1 MTTRTF
7 DMQIKLLT
15 LGDSGVGKTC
25 LLLRYVNDTYSP
37 SFMSTIGIDFKTKF
51 INHDE
56 KRIKL
61 QIWDTAG
68 QERFRTITNSYF
80 KGCQG
85 ILLVFDVTDRTTF
98 TSVRRWVE
106 QIEANSDPTTTI
118 NKILIGNK
126 CDMDGRKVSYEEG
139 EELAKELNITYI
151 ETSCKMDIN
160 VTKAYTQ
167 LVGDIYNRIKDDNNP
182 LSNSIKLTP
191 VPKKTEKSGC
201 C

>member
-1 MTTRTF
+1 MSAKTF

-25 LLLRYVNDTYSP
+25 LLLRYVNDMYSP
-37 SFMSTIGIDFKTKF
+37 SFMSTIGIDFKAKYVE
-51 INHDE
+51 HDG

-85 ILLVFDVTDRTTF
+85 ILLVFELTDRTTF
-98 TSVRRWVE
+98 NSISRWVD
-106 QIEANSDPTTTI
+106 QIKDNTDPSSEI
-118 NKILIGNK
+118 NMILVGNK
-126 CDMDGRKVSYEEG
+126 CDAPGRVVSFEEG
-139 EELAKELNITYI
+139 QQVATNLNIPYI

-160 VTKAYTQ
+160 VSKKASFI
-167 LVGDIYNRIKDDNNP
+167 V
-182 LSNSIKLTP
+182 
-191 VPKKTEKSGC
+191 
-201 C
+201 

>member
-1 MTTRTF
+1 MSAKTF

-25 LLLRYVNDTYSP
+25 LLLRYVNDMYSP
-37 SFMSTIGIDFKTKF
+37 SFMSTIGIDFKAKYVE
-51 INHDE
+51 HDG

-85 ILLVFDVTDRTTF
+85 ILLVFELTDRTTF
-98 TSVRRWVE
+98 NSISRWVD
-106 QIEANSDPTTTI
+106 QIKDNTDPSSEI
-118 NKILIGNK
+118 NMILVGNK
-126 CDMDGRKVSYEEG
+126 CDAPGRQVSFEEG
-139 EELAKELNITYI
+139 QHLATNLNIPYI

-160 VTKAYTQ
+160 VSNAFTQ
-167 LVGDIYNRIKDDNNP
+167 LVGDVYNRLKEEDNP
-182 LSNSIKLTP
+182 MLKSIKLTP
-191 VPKKTEKSGC
+191 IKVAEKKGGC